1 MFTHLNASILRHVV
15 SRERIPNNLD
25 AWDEKKW
32 CSLNKLEKSTPTLGS
47 LKGSFSG
54 PTSFTYMINLV
65 HMKYWKG
72 FFFILCLCVVINQFP
87 DPAFTLFFKY
97 NPVPQQWKLRHSQVH
112 PQLRRICLF
121 LKLITCMRNDYIEI
135 TKYNCFHH
143 LWLCFL
149 VCTVD
154 LPQTACY

>member
-1 MFTHLNASILRHVV
+1 MFTHLNASILRHV
-15 SRERIPNNLD
+15 

-32 CSLNKLEKSTPTLGS
+32 CSLNKLEKSTTTLKS
-47 LKGSFSG
+47 LKGSFSS

-65 HMKYWKG
+65 HMTYWKG
-72 FFFILCLCVVINQFP
+72 FFFILCLCVVIIQF
-87 DPAFTLFFKY
+87 
-97 NPVPQQWKLRHSQVH
+97 PVPQQWKLRHSQVH
-112 PQLRRICLF
+112 PQLRRICLS
-121 LKLITCMRNDYIEI
+121 LKPIPCVRNDYIEI

-149 VCTVD
+149 VCAVD